1 MRVPRGIVGVVG
13 AGALL
18 LISGCSD
25 DGGSDGGNDA
35 ETAESAG
42 DGGAAAEPTALTL
55 DTSTQRST
63 WTDDS
68 DAAHEVE
75 ITPVGLARGDA
86 ADLERIQ
93 LDEDMEGLVPY
104 YLTVSYT
111 PTAAA
116 LPEGDLDGFRIV
128 GADGWPGQ
136 RLTVMSSFSYGDA
149 ESPLP
154 AACDTEAPERLAA
167 GEAVEV
173 CQIHMVPPDMRPT
186 TVSYVDDGN
195 GPLLW
200 PVEAPEGGD
209 GGSVLPAGESVDTAW
224 QNSDE
229 QDIPLN
235 VTPAG
240 VTAGSAEDLADW
252 DVDTEGKVPYY
263 VTFEYRNDSP
273 DLDLYPDMQEAV
285 ELRTASGQEATK
297 VLLLDVYGREVEQC
311 PARVPDDMAAPGAT
325 VTQCSIHLLQEGD
338 SPASLSFAPRGAD
351 HLYWYA
357 PE

>member
-1 MRVPRGIVGVVG
+1 MG

-25 DGGSDGGNDA
+25 DSGSGEGSGEESA
-35 ETAESAG
+35 ETTG

-55 DTSTQRST
+55 DTTTQSST

-68 DAAHEVE
+68 DAAHDVE

-93 LDEDMEGLVPY
+93 LPDDMEGLVPY

-111 PTAAA
+111 PTGAA
-116 LPEGDLDGFRIV
+116 LPEGDLDGFNVV
-128 GADGWPGQ
+128 GADGWPGE
-136 RLTVMSSFSYGDA
+136 RMTVMSGFSYDGA

-154 AACDTEAPERLAA
+154 AACDAEAPERLAA
-167 GEAVEV
+167 GETVEV
-173 CQIHMVPPDMRPT
+173 CQIHMVPPGLAPA
-186 TVSYVDDGN
+186 TVSYVDDGT

-200 PVEAPEGGD
+200 PVEASEPEGGE
-209 GGSVLPAGESVDTAW
+209 GGESGAVLPAGESVDTTW

-235 VTPAG
+235 VTPVG
-240 VTAGSAEDLADW
+240 VTAGSAADLSDW

-273 DLDLYPDMQEAV
+273 ELDLYPDMQENV
-285 ELRTASGQEATK
+285 ELRTVSGQEATK

-311 PARVPDDMAAPGAT
+311 PARVPDEMAAPGAT
-325 VTQCSIHLLQEGD
+325 VTQCSIHMLQEGD
-338 SPASLSFAPRGAD
+338 VPASLSFGPRGAD
-351 HLYWYA
+351 HVYWYA
-357 PE
+357 PEAG